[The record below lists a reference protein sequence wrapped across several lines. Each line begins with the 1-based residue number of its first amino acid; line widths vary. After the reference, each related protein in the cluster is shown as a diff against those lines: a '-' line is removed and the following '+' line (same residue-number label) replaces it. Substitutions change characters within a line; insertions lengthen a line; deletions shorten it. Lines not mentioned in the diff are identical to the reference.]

1 MEKVGFIGG
10 CDKTDLIMYIAKVLQ
25 YMEKRVLVIDTTL
38 TQKTRYV
45 VPSVNPTKSYVT
57 EFEKID
63 FAVGFNS
70 IIDVARYLGI
80 KETEMEKKLPYDY
93 ILVDIDSATILEKFE
108 LQENEKKYFVTS
120 FDSYSLK
127 RGIEI
132 LENLNKT
139 IKLTKIVSSI
149 SVEKADEEYFDY
161 LTIGC
166 KVVWNE
172 LNIYIPLV
180 YEDEQAIQEN
190 QRIQRLKLKKLSL
203 EYQGGVIAIV
213 QDILKERN
221 SNKIRKS
228 IKE

>member
-10 CDKTDLIMYIAKVLQ
+10 SDKTDIIMYVAKVLQ
-25 YMEKRVLVIDTTL
+25 YMNKKVLVIDTTL

-45 VPSVNPTKSYVT
+45 VPSVNPTKAYVT

-70 IIDVARYLGI
+70 ITDLVRYLGI
-80 KETEMEKKLPYDY
+80 KEVDGEKKLPYDY
-93 ILVDIDSATILEKFE
+93 ILIDIDNAKTLEEFE
-108 LQENEKKYFVTS
+108 LAENEKKYFVTS

-127 RGIEI
+127 RGMEI
-132 LENLNKT
+132 LENLGKT
-139 IKLTKIVSSI
+139 IKLTKVINSI

-172 LNIYIPLV
+172 FTVYIPQI
-180 YEDEQAIQEN
+180 YEDVQLIEEN

-221 SNKIRKS
+221 LNKIRKS